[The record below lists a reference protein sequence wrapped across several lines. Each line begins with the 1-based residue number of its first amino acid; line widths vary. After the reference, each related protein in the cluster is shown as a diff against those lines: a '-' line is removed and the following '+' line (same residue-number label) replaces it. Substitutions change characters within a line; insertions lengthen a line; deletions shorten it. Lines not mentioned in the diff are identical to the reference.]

1 MLSANLVRYFTRE
14 RGIFIRLAS
23 SSTVRGGVLMIA
35 GVRMIF
41 LPLLYTFR
49 RLGEGGSFGIATGGL
64 MWRGQGP

>member
-1 MLSANLVRYFTRE
+1 
-14 RGIFIRLAS
+14 
-23 SSTVRGGVLMIA
+23 MIA